1 MKIRYYKHGPKTK
14 VVAVLNNRKVI
25 SNNRLWFATR
35 KGFEEAK
42 QRYNLKKDDF
52 IYIDYNIF
60 NHVLLLNEKGY
71 KTLYSCEGHRRKYS
85 KRNTVISDIYLA
97 ILIEDN
103 FDKYAKYLA
112 NVPDGFDVYIK
123 KLYNIEEDK
132 LAKAVV
138 IYQQPVNYDRMCKDK
153 EYFNKVKKENLDSL
167 YKFIEQLPNILVTIL
182 NQEDL

>member
-14 VVAVLNNRKVI
+14 VVAVLNDWTRWVE
-25 SNNRLWFATR
+25 TR
-35 KGFEEAK
+35 KRYEKAK
-42 QRYNLKKDDF
+42 ERYNLKKDDF
-52 IYIDYNIF
+52 IFIDYNIF
-60 NHVLLLNEKGY
+60 KHILLLNNKGY

-153 EYFNKVKKENLDSL
+153 EYFNKVKKEDLESL
-167 YKFIEQLPNILVTIL
+167 YKFIRQLPDISKDT
-182 NQEDL
+182 D

>member
-1 MKIRYYKHGPKTK
+1 MKIRYYKGGPKTK
-14 VVAVLNNRKVI
+14 VVTVLNDWKG
-25 SNNRLWFATR
+25 WFATR

-42 QRYNLKKDDF
+42 KRYNLKKNDF
-52 IYIDYNIF
+52 IYIDYEIF
-60 NHVLLLNEKGY
+60 NQVLLLNEKGY

-123 KLYNIEEDK
+123 KLYNIDEDK

-138 IYQQPVNYDRMCKDK
+138 IYQQPVNIDRMCKDK
-153 EYFNKVKKENLDSL
+153 EYFNKVKKEDLESL
-167 YKFIEQLPNILVTIL
+167 HRFIRQLPDIRDI
-182 NQEDL
+182 D